1 MDCNSMVEELRAV
14 LETDESEFTL
24 NSYLE
29 QAKHIIL
36 GRLYPYASDE
46 EYDGM
51 DVPSKFQSKQIRI
64 AAYLINKRGA
74 EGEIQH
80 IENGIHRNYGNADVP
95 AAMLQDVM
103 PYVGIPR

>member
-1 MDCNSMVEELRAV
+1 MDNNSMVEELRAV

-36 GRLYPYASDE
+36 GRLYPYLSDE
-46 EYDGM
+46 EYEAM
-51 DVPSKFQSKQIRI
+51 NLPSKFQNKQIRI
-64 AAYLINKRGA
+64 AAYLMNKRGA

-95 AAMLQDVM
+95 EAMLRDVL